1 MLLLYSQFSDRGRQH
16 LQWCA
21 KLAGRL
27 PTTAR
32 ASATLATLAT
42 LAPAAL
48 TATALATTTLVPATL
63 AYYATSA
70 LASSGLLQF
79 VQQLGS

>member
-48 TATALATTTLVPATL
+48 TATALVPATL

-70 LASSGLLQF
+70 LTSSGLLQF